1 MINGLHAM
9 VLNEGEEDS
18 GLLAKIHE
26 RCHCGSAVK
35 HSISLRAFRTHRF
48 PAGAAFH
55 VQMHTFYVIETPKP
69 TNQAKLCTFQ
79 NKRLFSITKW
89 GDECFMNFRSKPC
102 VNLFNTNNN
111 GNYQQ
116 Q

>member
-35 HSISLRAFRTHRF
+35 YSFSLRACRSRRF
-48 PAGAAFH
+48 LPGAAFC

-69 TNQAKLCTFQ
+69 TNQLCSFQ
-79 NKRLFSITKW
+79 NKRLFSIMKW

-102 VNLFNTNNN
+102 FNLFCTNNN